1 MTLAKIGNIQ
11 HAAFRC
17 RDAEQTRW
25 FYEDVLGLPCR
36 AAFAFDG
43 ISGTD
48 IARRYMHL
56 FFELGDGNFIAF
68 FDDPASATPEHF
80 NQRHGFDVH
89 IAFEIDTMSDLDN
102 WKKKLR
108 EANIKCAGPLDHHF
122 VRSIYFYD
130 PNGLQVEITCKTEDY
145 AAIMTEEASHA
156 GEHIRKWTEETREL
170 KEARL
175 GAGPLDTRQVKE
187 FHAA

>member
-1 MTLAKIGNIQ
+1 MALAKIGNIQ

-25 FYEDVLGLPCR
+25 FYEDILGLPCK

-48 IARRYMHL
+48 IERRYMHL
-56 FFELGDGNFIAF
+56 FFEMGDGNFIAF
-68 FDDPASATPEHF
+68 FDDPSSATPEHF
-80 NQRHGFDVH
+80 KQRHGFDVH
-89 IAFEIDTMSDLDN
+89 IAFEIDTMADLDS

-108 EANIKCAGPLDHHF
+108 EANITCAGPLEHEF

-130 PNGLQVEITCKTEDY
+130 PNGLQCEITCKTDQY
-145 AAIMTEEASHA
+145 SSIMIEEASHVS
-156 GEHIRKWTEETREL
+156 EHIRKWTEETRKL
-170 KEARL
+170 KESRV
-175 GAGPLDTRQVKE
+175 GAESLDTRQVKE

>member
-1 MTLAKIGNIQ
+1 
-11 HAAFRC
+11 
-17 RDAEQTRW
+17 
-25 FYEDVLGLPCR
+25 
-36 AAFAFDG
+36 
-43 ISGTD
+43 
-48 IARRYMHL
+48 
-56 FFELGDGNFIAF
+56 
-68 FDDPASATPEHF
+68 
-80 NQRHGFDVH
+80 
-89 IAFEIDTMSDLDN
+89 
-102 WKKKLR
+102 
-108 EANIKCAGPLDHHF
+108 PLDHHF

-156 GEHIRKWTEETREL
+156 GEHIRKWTEETRKL